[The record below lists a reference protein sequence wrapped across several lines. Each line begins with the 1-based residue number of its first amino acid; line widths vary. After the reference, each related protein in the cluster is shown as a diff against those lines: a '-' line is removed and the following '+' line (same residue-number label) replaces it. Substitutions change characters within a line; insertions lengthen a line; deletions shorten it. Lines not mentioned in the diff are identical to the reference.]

1 MDKATF
7 IGLIGALG
15 LTYYCTISTEL
26 TATGG
31 NEFLNPQALVLV
43 FFGSICCTLMS
54 VPWPTFLDGVR
65 VARKVLFHPEVNLV
79 SITEKLV
86 DCSQTARREGP
97 LSLEKRLAS
106 ADEDPFLVKGLQM
119 VIDGNSAEEVEGV
132 LRVEMIGLRARHKRG
147 QQLFVL
153 LGKYAPA
160 FGLLTTLIG
169 EVMMFKGISSGSVL
183 NVGTIGQGMAV
194 ALLGTLYGVIL
205 SNLVYLPFADKLDS
219 RSAQEMLVK
228 ELYIQTAQS
237 IANEESPTLLRQ
249 KLLGFMDNRV
259 RSALEQTA
267 A

>member
-1 MDKATF
+1 
-7 IGLIGALG
+7 
-15 LTYYCTISTEL
+15 
-26 TATGG
+26 
-31 NEFLNPQALVLV
+31 
-43 FFGSICCTLMS
+43 
-54 VPWPTFLDGVR
+54 
-65 VARKVLFHPEVNLV
+65 
-79 SITEKLV
+79 
-86 DCSQTARREGP
+86 
-97 LSLEKRLAS
+97 
-106 ADEDPFLVKGLQM
+106 M
-119 VIDGNSAEEVEGV
+119 VIDGNSAEQVEGV

-169 EVMMFKGISSGSVL
+169 EVIMFKGISSGSVL
-183 NVGTIGQGMAV
+183 NVGSIGQGMAV

-228 ELYIQTAQS
+228 ELYIQTSQS

-249 KLLGFMDNRV
+249 KLLGFLDKRV
-259 RSALEQTA
+259 RNALEQTA